1 MQISLVLNI
10 LHTCYCGIFLFLR
23 QGLIVSGLDLN
34 YLAQNYLKLLILL
47 FLPLECG
54 YYRCVDATM
63 HSFRFVLFFQHGEI
77 SNPGLPTS

>member
-10 LHTCYCGIFLFLR
+10 LHTCYCGNFLFLR

-47 FLPLECG
+47 FLLLECG
-54 YYRCVDATM
+54 YYRCVYATM
-63 HSFRFVLFFQHGEI
+63 HSFLFCFVF
-77 SNPGLPTS
+77 STW